1 VWLILL
7 LVALVLATT
16 LLHALV
22 GFAVSAADRGERVR
36 VDAQTVGLLVREACA
51 RAVLFLVRP
60 LGLGQ
65 PPPVPSASSQATN
78 GAERGRVPVVLVPG
92 HGQNRAA
99 LHFLRI
105 FLKSRG
111 WEWVWPVNV
120 ASRDSTLADMAA
132 ELGRRVDDLCRA
144 TGAEQVDVV
153 GHSLGGLVAAWYV
166 HHLEGVTRVRR
177 MVTLGAPWKGT
188 RMAVFSRSKVASEIG
203 VGAPVLDGL
212 APPPVPT
219 VSVWS
224 PHDNLVVPCDSAAPE
239 GVEAVCI
246 EGLGHT
252 EMLLSARVFR
262 AVQAALSH
270 LPSTVPAAPDEAS
283 SMP

>member
-7 LVALVLATT
+7 PAAILLVAT
-16 LLHALV
+16 HFQALV
-22 GFAVSAADRGERVR
+22 GFAVSAADRGEQVR
-36 VDAQTVGLLVREACA
+36 LDARTVGLLVREACA
-51 RAVLFLVRP
+51 RSVLFLVHP

-65 PPPVPSASSQATN
+65 SSPVRSASAQVPE
-78 GAERGRVPVVLVPG
+78 GVERGRVPVVLVPG

-99 LHFLRI
+99 LQFLRV
-105 FLKSRG
+105 FLQSRG

-120 ASRDSTLADMAA
+120 SSRDSTLADMAA
-132 ELGRRVDDLCRA
+132 ELGRRVDDLRRV
-144 TGAEQVDVV
+144 TGAEQVDIV

-166 HHLEGVTRVRR
+166 HHLEGETLVRR
-177 MVTLGAPWKGT
+177 MVTLGAPWQGT

-203 VGAPVLDGL
+203 LGAPVLDGL

-239 GVEAVCI
+239 GAEAVCI

-252 EMLLSARVFR
+252 EMLLSTRVFR

-270 LPSTVPAAPDEAS
+270 LPSTMAATPEEAS
-283 SMP
+283 SEP